1 MEIYFNGG
9 KLIFDQNDERL
20 KDLKI
25 QIDTGAIILNGEI
38 NCFGTFIKK
47 GITIF
52 DGKIINKI

>member
-9 KLIFDQNDERL
+9 KLIFDLNDERL

-25 QIDTGAIILNGEI
+25 KIDAGAIIFDGDI
-38 NCFGTFIKK
+38 NFFGTFIKK

-52 DGKIINKI
+52 DGKIINKL